1 MSTSSDPNEPTSK
14 GHIRGVPF
22 VENKTNGKTPPRS
35 EAEDA
40 DFVEGKT
47 HGFLNDIARETWY
60 ELRINNALGI
70 ARRAHNEATFG
81 YAVALAS
88 LALNVVILAKH
99 FYH

>member
-1 MSTSSDPNEPTSK
+1 MSASNDPNEPTSK
-14 GHIRGVPF
+14 GHIRGVSF
-22 VENKTNGKTPPRS
+22 VDNKTNGKTPKRG
-35 EAEDA
+35 AEDA
-40 DFVEGKT
+40 DFVEEKA
-47 HGFLNDIARETWY
+47 HGFLDDIARETWY
-60 ELRINNALGI
+60 ELRIDNALGI